1 MSNINWEEAEE
12 KAGGN
17 FKSYAADGKYTVK
30 CDGVEIKEVGQNGS
44 VIMKFH
50 FEDAPEGQYPTADH
64 WLSFKNDNWRY
75 IHNKRL
81 MMLLGASEDA
91 AKKAVEVA
99 ESKNGKDAVMK
110 GYESCYTKLLAK
122 KPTVEIEVFTEVN
135 PVNGKE
141 YARAE
146 FTDRSVAMSR
156 NNDDKQKSTGVV
168 VSPSSIKDDIEN
180 AEEVN
185 LDEIPFN

>member
-1 MSNINWEEAEE
+1 MSIDWGEAEE

-17 FKSYAADGKYTVK
+17 FKAYAADGKYTVK

-50 FEDAPEGQYPTADH
+50 FEDKGDVQFPTADH

-81 MMLLGASEDA
+81 MMVFGASEDN
-91 AKKAVEVA
+91 AKKGVEMA
-99 ESKNGKDAVMK
+99 ESKSDKDNIIK
-110 GYESCYTKLLAK
+110 GYEACYKKLLAK
-122 KPTVEIEVFTEVN
+122 KPELEIAVYTEN
-135 PVNGKE
+135 D

-146 FTDRSVAMSR
+146 FTDRSVAMPHG
-156 NNDDKQKSTGVV
+156 DEGQPKSSGEV
-168 VSPSSIKDDIEN
+168 VSPDSIKDDPLAG
-180 AEEVN
+180 AEEVD
-185 LDEIPFN
+185 LSDVPF

>member
-1 MSNINWEEAEE
+1 MSIDWGKAEE

-17 FKSYAADGKYTVK
+17 FKAYAADGKYTVK

-50 FEDAPEGQYPTADH
+50 FEDKGDVQFPTADH

-81 MMLLGASEDA
+81 MMVFGAAEDA
-91 AKKAVEVA
+91 AKKAVEMA
-99 ESKNGKDAVMK
+99 ESKSGKDNIIK
-110 GYESCYTKLLAK
+110 GYEQMYKKLLAK
-122 KPTVEIEVFTEVN
+122 KPELEIEVYTEN
-135 PVNGKE
+135 D

-146 FTDRSVAMSR
+146 FTDRSVAMPHG
-156 NNDDKQKSTGVV
+156 DEGQTKSTGEV
-168 VSPSSIKDDIEN
+168 VSPDSIKDDPLEG
-180 AEEVN
+180 AEEID
-185 LDEIPFN
+185 LSDMPF